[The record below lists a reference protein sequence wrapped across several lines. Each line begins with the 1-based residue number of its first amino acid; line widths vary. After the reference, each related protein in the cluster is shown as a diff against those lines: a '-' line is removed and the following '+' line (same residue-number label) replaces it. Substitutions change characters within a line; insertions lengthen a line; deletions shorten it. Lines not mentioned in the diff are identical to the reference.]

1 MKRRASKGSSK
12 AAGGS
17 KRRSKRRSE
26 AASGSVGPWVVGGLA
41 VAGIAY
47 MLLTKNDGPA
57 AVTPEF
63 DRMLSDP
70 TSSDDVLLAWMSL
83 YQLGFTREFP
93 KANDDAFNANLFAQA
108 KQAAG
113 FSPTNALRQ
122 ACVLWVQKMREAKLK
137 PLPTGSAA
145 ANARLRRV
153 TGQLVTTCATETATR

>member
-1 MKRRASKGSSK
+1 MKRSKRSK
-12 AAGGS
+12 S
-17 KRRSKRRSE
+17 KRRTGKGRSE
-26 AASGSVGPWVVGGLA
+26 SGSVAPWVIGGLA

-47 MLLTKNDGPA
+47 MLLTKDDGPVA
-57 AVTPEF
+57 MTPEF
-63 DRMLSDP
+63 DRLLSDP
-70 TSSDDVLLAWMSL
+70 ASSDDVLVAWMSL

-108 KQAAG
+108 KRAAG

>member
-1 MKRRASKGSSK
+1 
-12 AAGGS
+12 
-17 KRRSKRRSE
+17 
-26 AASGSVGPWVVGGLA
+26 
-41 VAGIAY
+41 
-47 MLLTKNDGPA
+47 MLLSDDGPA
-57 AVTPEF
+57 SMTPEF

-70 TSSDDVLLAWMSL
+70 TSSDDVLLSWMSL
-83 YQLGFTREFP
+83 YQLGFTSAFP

-108 KQAAG
+108 KRAAG

-153 TGQLVTTCATETATR
+153 TGQLVTTCAAETSAR